1 MPGPTATAGV
11 VGVPCSLATNRT
23 TATAVRN
30 ARVGL
35 LPRSKPPEVRPCP
48 RGDAVFIER
57 GAATRHECVYFS
69 TTSFPFIISIPQ
81 AKVNSPSFSGTK
93 ATAVSFFNA
102 RSCFT
107 FRSGI
112 TT

>member
-1 MPGPTATAGV
+1 MKIPSVGGV
-11 VGVPCSLATNRT
+11 KAQT
-23 TATAVRN
+23 TAVAERRGGCGSTTHTRLSRYGPN
-30 ARVGL
+30 
-35 LPRSKPPEVRPCP
+35 PPEVPPCP